1 MAAASPEVELELA
14 ITSPGY
20 CTVPV
25 VYQYTVDTFVS
36 HLCKLTKNICI
47 GLYPQF
53 LTETS

>member
-1 MAAASPEVELELA
+1 MAAASPEVELEPA